1 LQQQKLSM
9 DYIIQPTKHP
19 VWTYIIRVVLVLVGC
34 FIGAVSVNSL
44 LVPGHILAGGLTG
57 LAQMIHHYTNWP
69 IGTMYF
75 LFNVPLFILG
85 YRDLGR
91 RFILLTGVGIVGF
104 SAFTDLVQIHFT
116 LPQDPLLVALYGG
129 VLGGVS
135 SGLILRVGGS
145 AGGTDI
151 LSLVL
156 HRRTGKSV
164 GAVSFAINVIIVLL
178 SMTVFGV
185 AAGMYTL
192 VAMFATSRVINALM
206 HYQNRKTALIVSTKA
221 SDIAQAITHH
231 LQRGSTLIN
240 ASGAYTHAEVGVL
253 MCTLTSIELA
263 DLKALCIGID
273 PNAFISIL
281 DTTEVVG
288 RFRNLPV

>member
-1 LQQQKLSM
+1 
-9 DYIIQPTKHP
+9 
-19 VWTYIIRVVLVLVGC
+19 
-34 FIGAVSVNSL
+34 
-44 LVPGHILAGGLTG
+44 
-57 LAQMIHHYTNWP
+57 MIHHYTNWP

-85 YRDLGR
+85 YRDLGK

-104 SAFTDLVQIHFT
+104 SAFTDLVQFHFT
-116 LPQDPLLVALYGG
+116 LPQDPLLVAMYGG

-156 HRRTGKSV
+156 HHRTGKSV

-192 VAMFATSRVINALM
+192 VTMFATSRVINALM

-221 SDIAQAITHH
+221 TDIAEAITRH
-231 LQRGSTLIN
+231 LGRGSTLIN
-240 ASGAYTHAEVGVL
+240 ASGAYTHTELGVL

-263 DLKALCIGID
+263 DLKALCIDID